1 MKTLNKIFA
10 VAVIFLGFGIS
21 SSFARTTSEIMTN
34 EKQDFQVAFLSQN
47 IDQMVVSFE
56 ASGDPVQINF
66 VDNAGK
72 TVHQEAISG
81 NGIFAKRYDLSEL
94 ENGIYSFQVNKGQDS
109 FTKTV
114 VLK

>member
-1 MKTLNKIFA
+1 MKTLSKLFA
-10 VAVIFLGFGIS
+10 VAVVFLGLGIS
-21 SSFARTTSEIMTN
+21 SSYARTTSEIITN
-34 EKQDFQVAFLSQN
+34 EKKDFQVAFLSQN

-56 ASGDPVQINF
+56 SSGDPVQINF
-66 VDNAGK
+66 LDNNGK

-81 NGIFAKRYDLSEL
+81 NGIFTKRYDLSEL
-94 ENGIYSFQVNKGQDS
+94 DNGIYSFQVKKGQDS